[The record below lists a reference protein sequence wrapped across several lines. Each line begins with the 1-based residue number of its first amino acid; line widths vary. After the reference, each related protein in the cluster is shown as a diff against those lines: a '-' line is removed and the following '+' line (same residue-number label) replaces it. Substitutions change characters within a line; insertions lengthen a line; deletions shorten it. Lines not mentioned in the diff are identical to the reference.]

1 MTPKAI
7 LAQMLEDLEAEYR
20 YWLVE
25 EIRLERGID
34 EMETKVN
41 QHEAEL
47 GAERTADFRL
57 RLAQTR
63 SQHRAIEEK
72 IRGIR
77 LRLDELH
84 VRLNEMP

>member
-1 MTPKAI
+1 MTPKAV
-7 LAQMLEDLEAEYR
+7 LAQMLEDLEGEYR

-34 EMETKVN
+34 EMELQVN
-41 QHEAEL
+41 QHADEL
-47 GAERTADFRL
+47 GAERTANFRL

-63 SQHRAIEEK
+63 DQHRALEEK

-77 LRLDELH
+77 VRLDDLRM
-84 VRLNEMP
+84 RLNEIP